1 MTAIPSNARPFAF
14 DTEFGADGAVVRAST
29 WRPVKRSFAPAE
41 VEALVAQAR
50 LEARQQALAE
60 AEALRADALSILA
73 QTVSQAA
80 TALRGVAEAHRR
92 ESAELALAAARVMA
106 SAAFDRFP
114 RRPLEAAIEALGQEM
129 DATPRLL
136 IRASG
141 LDEDGRAQIEA
152 LCAQAGFSGLVV
164 FRDEPHRPAAA
175 FALEWADGRA
185 EFDPAEAEGRVAA
198 ALDAALAAEAGHAEP
213 SPLEGDAHDRRGF

>member
-1 MTAIPSNARPFAF
+1 MSAQPANAVPFAF
-14 DTEFGADGAVVRAST
+14 DTEFGADGAVLRAST
-29 WRPVKRSFAPAE
+29 WQPAKRSFAPAE

-50 LEARQQALAE
+50 LEARQQALSE
-60 AEALRADALSILA
+60 VEALRADALSIVA
-73 QTVSQAA
+73 QSTAQAA
-80 TALRGVAEAHRR
+80 TLLRGVAESHRR
-92 ESAELALAAARVMA
+92 ESAELALAAARVIG

-136 IRASG
+136 VRASG
-141 LDEDGRAQIEA
+141 LDDEGRAQIEA

-164 FRDEPHRPAAA
+164 FRDEPHLPAAA

-185 EFDPAEAEGRVAA
+185 EFDPAEAEARVVAA
-198 ALDAALAAEAGHAEP
+198 LNAALAAEAGHAEP
-213 SPLEGDAHDRRGF
+213 PLEGGAHDRRGF

>member
-1 MTAIPSNARPFAF
+1 MTPQPANARPFSF
-14 DTEFGADGAVVRAST
+14 DTEFGADGAVLRASAWQPT
-29 WRPVKRSFAPAE
+29 KRSFAPAE

-60 AEALRADALSILA
+60 VEALRADALSIVA

-80 TALRGVAEAHRR
+80 TLLRGVAETHRR
-92 ESAELALAAARVMA
+92 ESAELALAAARVIA
-106 SAAFDRFP
+106 SAAFERFP

-136 IRASG
+136 VRASG
-141 LDEDGRAQIEA
+141 LDADGRAQIEA

-164 FRDEPHRPAAA
+164 FRDEAHLPAAG
-175 FALEWADGRA
+175 FVLEWADGRA
-185 EFDPAEAEGRVAA
+185 EFDPAEAQGRVAA

-213 SPLEGDAHDRRGF
+213 PLDGGVHDRRGF

>member
-1 MTAIPSNARPFAF
+1 MTAQTSNAVPFAF
-14 DTEFGADGAVVRAST
+14 DTEFGADGAVLRASSWQPT
-29 WRPVKRSFAPAE
+29 KRSFAPAE

-50 LEARQQALAE
+50 LEARQQALNE
-60 AEALRADALSILA
+60 VEALRAEALSIVA

-80 TALRGVAEAHRR
+80 TALRDVAEAHRR
-92 ESAELALAAARVMA
+92 ESAELALAAGRVIG
-106 SAAFDRFP
+106 SAAFERFP
-114 RRPLEAAIEALGQEM
+114 RRPLEAAIEALAQEM

-136 IRASG
+136 VRASG

-152 LCAQAGFSGLVV
+152 LCAQSGFSGLVV
-164 FRDEPHRPAAA
+164 FRDEPHLPAAA

-213 SPLEGDAHDRRGF
+213 PPAGGAHDRRGF